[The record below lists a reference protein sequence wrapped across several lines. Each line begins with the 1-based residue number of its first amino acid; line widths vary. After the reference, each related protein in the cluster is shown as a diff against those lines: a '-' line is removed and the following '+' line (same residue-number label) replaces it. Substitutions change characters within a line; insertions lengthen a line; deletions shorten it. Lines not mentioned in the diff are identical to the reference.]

1 MIPMYERFRHFS
13 RRDPMRFQHLR
24 NDIISA
30 RLGITVERLYYYAFV
45 SGIGIGAAIGTLFY
59 FIAGIFEPIIVP
71 RAAYE
76 FTRQNRLSIEW
87 LSDLPL
93 EDIIFRAIIAVII
106 FMIISYLTY
115 RIVLVF
121 PGIMKS
127 SRATR
132 INLTLHNA
140 VAYMYAMRR
149 GGAELIE
156 IFRSLSEN
164 SHVYGEVALEF
175 RQVVRDCDLFAHDVV
190 SALRELQTTTPS
202 AKMKDFIQDL
212 LSIIESG
219 GDLSGFLKAKVS
231 LYQDEAKF
239 EQKQFLNTLSL
250 VAEGYVTL
258 FVAGPLFL
266 IIVMV
271 VMGLMGPGALLQLNI
286 VIYAL
291 IPIGTSIF
299 IVFIDMISSQPES
312 VERYTFIQELREY
325 PDIEIKVGDENTE
338 FGLIATLKKY
348 DRWTYIREFISDP
361 LHYFLVLPHRTFYVS
376 IPAGIIYLTYWYLQI
391 PEYGNFEFYLTVLD
405 DYVIATFLIVFVPY
419 AIAQLIWSRR
429 ISEIEASLPDFLQRL
444 AGINEVGLTIAKAL
458 AILVRTN
465 LGLLSYEIK
474 KIKRDLDWGAN
485 VEDALVRFEERLS
498 TPSIS
503 RTVTLIT
510 RASAMSGEISQV
522 LTIAASD
529 ADMSETLKRERQ
541 GEMFLYTAVV
551 YLAFFVF
558 IFVVLVIGTQFLP
571 VIEMA
576 EPVDSSMS
584 GAGAFSSVGSIS
596 ALTYGRLFYHAV
608 VIQAICS
615 GLIAGLMGESSLS
628 AGVKHACIMVFAAF
642 LIFAI
647 L

>member
-1 MIPMYERFRHFS
+1 MIPMYERFRRLS

-45 SGIGIGAAIGTLFY
+45 FGIGIGTAIGFLFF
-59 FIAGIFEPIIVP
+59 FIAGIFKPIVIP
-71 RAAYE
+71 QAAYE
-76 FTRQNRLSIEW
+76 FTRQNRISIPFLAE
-87 LSDLPL
+87 LPL
-93 EDIIFRAIIAVII
+93 EDLLFRAFIAAIVFIIFAYI
-106 FMIISYLTY
+106 TY
-115 RIVLVF
+115 RIVLAF
-121 PGIMKS
+121 PGLMKS

-175 RQVVRDCDLFAHDVV
+175 RQVVRDCDLFAHDIV
-190 SALRELQTTTPS
+190 SALRELQMTTPS

-271 VMGLMGPGALLQLNI
+271 VMGMMGPGALIQLNI

-291 IPIGTSIF
+291 IPIGTAIF
-299 IVFIDMISSQPES
+299 VVFIDMISSQPES
-312 VERYTFIQELREY
+312 VERYTFIQELHEF
-325 PDIEIKVGDENTE
+325 PDVLIKEAEETAE
-338 FGLIATLKKY
+338 KGLIAALKRY
-348 DRWTYIREFISDP
+348 DRWTNIREFISDP
-361 LHYFLVLPHRTFYVS
+361 LHYFLILPHRTFYFSV
-376 IPAGIIYLTYWYLQI
+376 PVGIIYLVYWYFQI
-391 PEYGNFEFYLTVLD
+391 PDYGDYEFYLTVLD
-405 DYVIATFLIVFVPY
+405 DYIIATFLIFFVPY

-429 ISEIEASLPDFLQRL
+429 IGDIEASLPDFLQRL

-458 AILVRTN
+458 SILVRTN

-474 KIKRDLDWGAN
+474 KIKRDLEWGSN

-510 RASAMSGEISQV
+510 RASAMSGEIGQV

-571 VIEMA
+571 VIEMTDA
-576 EPVDSSMS
+576 SAASMS
-584 GAGAFSSVGSIS
+584 GTGAFSSVGGIS

-608 VIQAICS
+608 IIQAICS
-615 GLIAGLMGESSLS
+615 GLIAGLMGESSLA
-628 AGVKHACIMVFAAF
+628 AGVKHACIMVFVAF
-642 LIFAI
+642 VIFALI
-647 L
+647 

>member
-1 MIPMYERFRHFS
+1 MIPFYKRVRNYA
-13 RRDPMRFQHLR
+13 RRDPVRFQLVR
-24 NDIISA
+24 NSIISA
-30 RLGITVERLYYYAFV
+30 RLGITVERLFFFAMMG
-45 SGIGIGAAIGTLFY
+45 GIGVGFLIALLF
-59 FIAGIFEPIIVP
+59 FFLVGIVEPIIVSQS
-71 RAAYE
+71 AYE
-76 FTRQNRLSIEW
+76 FTRQNILYIPFVG
-87 LSDLPL
+87 DLPF
-93 EDIIFRAIIAVII
+93 EDLVFRLVVSIIVFFIAAYIAFRVI
-106 FMIISYLTY
+106 
-115 RIVLVF
+115 LVF
-121 PGIMKS
+121 PGVIKS

-132 INLTLHNA
+132 INLTLHNS

-175 RQVVRDCDLFAHDVV
+175 RQVVRDCDLFAHDIV

-212 LSIIESG
+212 LSVIESG
-219 GDLSGFLKAKVS
+219 GDMAAFLQARVV
-231 LYQDEAKF
+231 LYQDEARF

-271 VMGLMGPGALLQLNI
+271 VMGLMGPGALIQLNI

-291 IPIGTSIF
+291 IPIGTAIF
-299 IVFIDMISSQPES
+299 IVFIDMLSSQPEG
-312 VERYTFIQELREY
+312 VERYTYMQELREF
-325 PDIEIKVGDENTE
+325 PDIIIREVPQKEE
-338 FGLIATLKKY
+338 KGLIAGLKRY
-348 DRWTYIREFISDP
+348 DRNTRIREFISDP
-361 LHYFLVLPHRTFYVS
+361 LHYFVILPHRTFYFAV
-376 IPAGIIYLTYWYLQI
+376 PLALLYLIFWYLQI
-391 PEYGNFEFYLTVLD
+391 PNYGDTELYITILD
-405 DYVIATFLIVFVPY
+405 DYVIAMFLLIFGPY
-419 AIAQLIWSRR
+419 SIAQLIWSRR
-429 ISEIEASLPDFLQRL
+429 ISEIEGSLPDFLTRL

-458 AILVRTN
+458 SILVRTN

-510 RASAMSGEISQV
+510 RASAMSGEIGQV

-529 ADMSETLKRERQ
+529 AEMSETLKRERS

-551 YLAFFVF
+551 YLSFFVF
-558 IFVVLVIGTQFLP
+558 IFVVMIIGTQFLP
-571 VIEMA
+571 IIELTGS
-576 EPVDSSMS
+576 DTSSV
-584 GAGAFSSVGSIS
+584 GAGFSTLGSIS

-608 VIQAICS
+608 IIQAICS
-615 GLIAGLMGESSLS
+615 GLLAGLMGESSLA
-628 AGVKHACIMVFAAF
+628 AGVKHSCIMVLVGF
-642 LIFAI
+642 LVFAI
-647 L
+647 V

>member
-1 MIPMYERFRHFS
+1 MIPMYKRIRRFA
-13 RRDPMRFQHLR
+13 RRDPVRFQLIR
-24 NDIISA
+24 NSIISA
-30 RLGITVERLYYYAFV
+30 RLGITVERLFYYALL
-45 SGIGIGAAIGTLFY
+45 GGTGVGLGLAFLF
-59 FIAGIFEPIIVP
+59 FFLAGIFEPLIVP
-71 RAAYE
+71 QAAYE
-76 FTRQNRLSIEW
+76 FTRQNILTIPFIG
-87 LSDLPL
+87 DLPL
-93 EDIIFRAIIAVII
+93 QDFTFRLVTSTIIFFISAYLAFRIILA
-106 FMIISYLTY
+106 
-115 RIVLVF
+115 F
-121 PGIMKS
+121 PGLIKS
-127 SRATR
+127 NRATR
-132 INLTLHNA
+132 INLTLHNS

-175 RQVVRDCDLFAHDVV
+175 RQVVRDCDLFAHDIVT
-190 SALRELQTTTPS
+190 SLRELQVTTPS
-202 AKMKDFIQDL
+202 VKMKDFIQDL

-219 GDLSGFLKAKVS
+219 GDLSAFLQARVI
-231 LYQDEAKF
+231 LYQDEARF

-271 VMGLMGPGALLQLNI
+271 VMGMMGPGALIQLNI

-291 IPIGTSIF
+291 IPIGTAIF
-299 IVFIDMISSQPES
+299 IVFIDMLSSQPEG
-312 VERYTFIQELREY
+312 VERYTYVQELREFSDVVIRDV
-325 PDIEIKVGDENTE
+325 PQKVEK
-338 FGLIATLKKY
+338 GLVATLKRY
-348 DRWTYIREFISDP
+348 DRTTKIREFISDP
-361 LHYFLVLPHRTFYVS
+361 LHYFVILPHRTFYLS
-376 IPAGIIYLTYWYLQI
+376 IPVGLLYLTFWFFI
-391 PEYGNFEFYLTVLD
+391 VPDYGDPEFYITVLD
-405 DYVIATFLIVFVPY
+405 DYVIVTFLIIFVPY
-419 AIAQLIWSRR
+419 SIAQFIWRKR
-429 ISEIEASLPDFLQRL
+429 IGDIEASLPDFLTRL

-458 AILVRTN
+458 SILVRTN

-510 RASAMSGEISQV
+510 RASAMSGEIGQV

-529 ADMSETLKRERQ
+529 AEMSETLKRERG

-551 YLAFFVF
+551 YLSFFVF
-558 IFVVLVIGTQFLP
+558 IFVVMVIGTQFLP
-571 VIEMA
+571 IIELA
-576 EPVDSSMS
+576 DP
-584 GAGAFSSVGSIS
+584 GASPAGTAFSSVGSIS

-608 VIQAICS
+608 IIQAICS
-615 GLIAGLMGESSLS
+615 GLLAGLMGESLLS
-628 AGVKHACIMVFAAF
+628 SGVKHACIMVFVAF

-647 L
+647 V